1 MGPPTAPHLRVH
13 LRLSEREAFAIS
25 HLLEKKAHARV
36 VAMVRETL
44 GPHAG
49 HALGERLARHAQR
62 SLQITLSEPRRAQL
76 ANAVAEAML
85 TVFAADLV
93 PMGSVLQKAAADAAS
108 GVTLSFAFG
117 DADRGVHCSRVTWQG
132 DAQNQTGASP

>member
-1 MGPPTAPHLRVH
+1 MH

-44 GPHAG
+44 GPHAR
-49 HALGERLARHAQR
+49 HALGELLARHAER

-76 ANAVAEAML
+76 VNAVAEAML
-85 TVFAADLV
+85 TVCAADLV

-108 GVTLSFAFG
+108 GS
-117 DADRGVHCSRVTWQG
+117 DALVRLRRRDRGVHCSRVTWQG